1 MCTDTL
7 FSRELTWVFEQ
18 QLWNLC
24 LGLCVCVE
32 ELYLNCT
39 SMKLGKSVWHISS
52 SQNVSQS
59 VRFLIYFQKLSTE
72 LTLLPRKTEISAIHK
87 GNQRF
92 CVCMCSASSLEQR
105 ANSWALQPKTFN
117 KYNSLPLFLP
127 SFSPSLLSLPFPHF
141 AETCEIRTAKTF
153 QVSSNF
159 LWIITH

>member
-105 ANSWALQPKTFN
+105 ANSWALQPKHLTNTIACLFSFPP
-117 KYNSLPLFLP
+117 SLPPFFP
-127 SFSPSLLSLPFPHF
+127 YHFHTLLKHVKSEQQKHS
-141 AETCEIRTAKTF
+141 K
-153 QVSSNF
+153 
-159 LWIITH
+159 